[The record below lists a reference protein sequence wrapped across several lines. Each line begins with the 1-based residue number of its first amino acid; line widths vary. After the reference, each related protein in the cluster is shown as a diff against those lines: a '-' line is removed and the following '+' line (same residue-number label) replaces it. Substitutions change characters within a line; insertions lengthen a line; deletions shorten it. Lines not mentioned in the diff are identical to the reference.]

1 MTYPRL
7 GTPAGDRAV
16 ASAQRSYDNMT
27 EEDVYGPDDEEPEE
41 QPDRVICCHA
51 GEACG
56 DCEHAQEH
64 DKTDSCGPAVC
75 VGDGHDVH
83 CEEV

>member
-1 MTYPRL
+1 MSYPRL

-27 EEDVYGPDDEEPEE
+27 PDEDEDEPEE
-41 QPDRVICCHA
+41 ETERVVCSGSC
-51 GEACG
+51 EACG

-64 DKTDSCGPAVC
+64 DKGDACFLANC
-75 VGDGHDVH
+75 VGAGREVR